1 MTTRRHSTALGGSG
15 KNVSLSRDALDI
27 TEGLKKIN
35 ERLGENWVALNIKKL
50 EIGYKNI
57 E

>member
-15 KNVSLSRDALDI
+15 KNVSLSRDVRHNRRVK
-27 TEGLKKIN
+27 KKIN
-35 ERLGENWVALNIKKL
+35 ERLGESWAALNIKKL